1 MAEKV
6 YDIWLEKFNRD
17 IGIKNSIVLSG
28 NIIDIMCN
36 PNNGGKF
43 ESVLKNLVST
53 LKSKD
58 YSKII
63 VWDRVEGIDKSLSS
77 NVPVS
82 DIQNTP
88 KNTAPNVTA
97 YDMGDDEEFSST
109 KDSIPSYAGDVESF
123 FSFMLETL
131 KSDTGKNVF
140 ILDYSD
146 YLFGNA
152 NALSEQER
160 ANLLKLNKA
169 LQVQEYN
176 LANQDFFENGNLVI
190 ILAKNQS
197 TIPPEYYLNNPMVST
212 ISVPLPGRNERE
224 RFIDTNISCLRT
236 NPDIS
241 SNKLLK
247 ENFID
252 SLDGFS
258 LKEIAQI
265 MKLSR
270 QLGTEILSA
279 EKLINLFKYGE
290 KISPWEELSK
300 EKLATL
306 EESLKRRVKG
316 QDEAI
321 EKAKSVIIRAY
332 TGFAGLQHSAKQ
344 KKPKGTL
351 FFVGPTGVG
360 KTELAKAIAEFVFGD
375 ENACV
380 RFDMSEFSQEH
391 SDQRLIGAPPGYVGY
406 EAGGQLT
413 NAVKAK
419 PFCVLLFDEIEKAH
433 SRILDKFLQILEDG
447 RLTDSKGE
455 TVYFSETIII
465 FTSNIGAS
473 KVLPETEPKEA
484 KKQFMEAVK
493 QKFLDIERPELLNRI
508 GDNIVAFNFIKD
520 SSVFVQIAKAKFNPV
535 IKFMKERYKADL
547 IFENEEEA
555 FSAISNEAGAANGG
569 RGLLNI
575 VESKIINRL
584 SEFTFINEED
594 LIGRTVVIKQMVP
607 NTTRFAFE
615 IR

>member
-1 MAEKV
+1 MAEKI
-6 YDIWLEKFNRD
+6 YDIWLEKFSRD
-17 IGIKNSIVLSG
+17 IGIKNSVILSG
-28 NIIDIMCN
+28 NTTDIMCN

-43 ESVLKNLVST
+43 ESVLKNIIST
-53 LKSKD
+53 VKSKD

-77 NVPVS
+77 NIPVS
-82 DIQNTP
+82 SIQRTP
-88 KNTAPNVTA
+88 KNAAPNVSA
-97 YDMGDDEEFSST
+97 YDMGDDEDINMAQ
-109 KDSIPSYAGDVESF
+109 DSVPSYAGDVESF

-131 KSDTGKNVF
+131 KSDNGKNVF

-176 LANQDFFENGNLVI
+176 LANQVFFENGNLVI

-212 ISVPLPGRNERE
+212 ITVPLPGRNERE
-224 RFIDTNISCLRT
+224 RFIDTNISCLKT

-247 ENFID
+247 DNFID

-300 EKLATL
+300 KKLATL

-316 QDEAI
+316 QEEAI

-473 KVLPETEPKEA
+473 KVLPEIETKEA

-584 SEFTFINEED
+584 SEFTFITEED

-607 NTTRFAFE
+607 NTTRFTFE
-615 IR
+615 IK